1 LKTAQHGRP
10 LRYID
15 RLQADIYLA
24 ISRSSAHIKS
34 AREMHFVRTHELVTA
49 HTLNACL
56 AIPIFEITDAA
67 FGSVTLNG
75 MLG

>member
-1 LKTAQHGRP
+1 
-10 LRYID
+10 
-15 RLQADIYLA
+15 
-24 ISRSSAHIKS
+24 
-34 AREMHFVRTHELVTA
+34 MHFVRTHELVTA